1 MDAVILTLSG
11 DPDDSIIPGAAA
23 MGWATLQVQGATA
36 KCWWSSDNPS
46 PASGLNFSA
55 NSMFRL
61 SNPALQ
67 AFRATG
73 AGATIV
79 VIPDPGV
86 SRAVEL

>member
-1 MDAVILTLSG
+1 MQAVILTLSA
-11 DPDDSIIPGAAA
+11 DPDDSIIENAAA

-46 PASGLNFSA
+46 PVSGLNISA
-55 NSMFRL
+55 NTIFRL
-61 SNPALQ
+61 RNPALQ

-79 VIPDPGV
+79 VMPDPGMG
-86 SRAVEL
+86 SAVEI